1 MMINSTVAEKK
12 DETPTVSTITFD
24 WDCEVRPGQFIM
36 VWVPGVGEVPM
47 SVSSTDGTKA
57 ITVKEYG
64 PTTQALRRLKA
75 GDRIF
80 FRGPYGN
87 SFTIVDGDILLV
99 GGGSGM
105 ASLRPLIRKGA
116 HAVVA
121 ARNEKELLFASEFG
135 EGKVYR
141 VTDDGSA
148 GVKGTPVDQLKT
160 MDLEK
165 FNMVYVCGP
174 ERMLKSVMDHF
185 KGRRVKAEFSLERI
199 MKCGIGICDSCSI
212 DGFQLCRDGPVFML
226 QELQTMKEFGVS
238 KLTESGKRVD
248 V

>member
-1 MMINSTVAEKK
+1 
-12 DETPTVSTITFD
+12 
-24 WDCEVRPGQFIM
+24 
-36 VWVPGVGEVPM
+36 M

-64 PTTQALRRLKA
+64 PTTHALRQLDA
-75 GDRIF
+75 GDKIF

-87 SFTIVDGDILLV
+87 SFSLVDGDILLV

-105 ASLRPLIRKGA
+105 ASLRPLIRKDA
-116 HAVVA
+116 FAVVA
-121 ARNEKELLFASEFG
+121 ARNVKELLFSTEF
-135 EGKVYR
+135 EESRVFR

-148 GVKGTPVDQLKT
+148 GIKGTPVDQLRN
-160 MDLEK
+160 MDLER
-165 FNMVYVCGP
+165 FEMIYVCGS

-185 KGRRVKAEFSLERI
+185 KGREIRAEFSLERI

-212 DGFQLCRDGPVFML
+212 DGFQLCRDGPVFGLKKLESMR
-226 QELQTMKEFGVS
+226 EFGVS